1 MSFEV
6 QSFVLFYE
14 VQLIFIFLSSTISA
28 FSVIATKVTAESKV
42 SRTYVYNHREAMG
55 QIPTRMA

>member
-6 QSFVLFYE
+6 QRFVLFYE
-14 VQLIFIFLSSTISA
+14 VQLIFIFLPSTIST

-42 SRTYVYNHREAMG
+42 SRT
-55 QIPTRMA
+55 